1 MKSNYKKM
9 SIKISYFLLYINKL
23 YLHGP
28 INQMVLVQTND
39 KWVPMLANY
48 GDVLLVSKSF

>member
-48 GDVLLVSKSF
+48 GHVLLVSKSF